1 MDKRP
6 PAPAG
11 TGPADPAVD
20 ATASS
25 GPGPLSNAIDPASSS
40 NAIDPASSSNAID
53 PASSSNAIDPASS
66 SGAVDPASS
75 SGAVDPDPSSRAGPW
90 RSLIRGLRRARNG
103 EGSVRDTLDDLI
115 EEREDA
121 EIPVDAD
128 ERTLLA
134 NILDLRDRTVHDVMV
149 PRADV
154 IAVPVD
160 AGLEAVIGEMTR
172 EGHSRLPVYRDTLDD
187 SLGMVHI
194 KDVLAWPGV
203 PAEFTLSDILREI
216 LFVSPSMRVL
226 ELLLEMRVQ
235 RVHMALVVDE
245 FGGIDGLVTIEDLV
259 EEIVG
264 EIEDEHDVVDEPE
277 LVLRPDGSL
286 DADARATIESL
297 EEIAGPVAAADDREE
312 SDTLGGLVFSLAGR
326 VPIRGELIRHESGLE
341 FEIIDADPRRIKR
354 LRVRGFPPP
363 LISAAHR

>member
-1 MDKRP
+1 MDKPPPGP
-6 PAPAG
+6 PAPSLD
-11 TGPADPAVD
+11 GPAADR
-20 ATASS
+20 TASS
-25 GPGPLSNAIDPASSS
+25 SDTDPA
-40 NAIDPASSSNAID
+40 P
-53 PASSSNAIDPASS
+53 S
-66 SGAVDPASS
+66 SGAADAALSSRTVDPA
-75 SGAVDPDPSSRAGPW
+75 PSSRTGPW
-90 RSLIRGLRRARNG
+90 RSLVRGFRRARNG
-103 EGSVRDTLDDLI
+103 EGSVRDTLDELI

-121 EIPVDAD
+121 EIPVNED

-154 IAVPVD
+154 VAVPVD
-160 AGLEAVIGEMTR
+160 AGLDAIIGEMTR
-172 EGHSRLPVYRDTLDD
+172 EGHSRLPVYRETLDD

-194 KDVLAWPGV
+194 KDVLAWPGI
-203 PAEFTLSDILREI
+203 PAEFSLSDILRQI

-226 ELLLEMRVQ
+226 ELLLEMRVR

-264 EIEDEHDVVDEPE
+264 EIEDEHDVADEPE

-297 EEIAGPVAAADDREE
+297 EEIAGPIVTADDREDI
-312 SDTLGGLVFSLAGR
+312 DTLGGLVFSLAGR

-363 LISAAHR
+363 RLSAAHP